1 MGFHESDGSSI
12 SIEVK
17 RKSNANLLVHCTW
30 QSNASDNIE
39 KSNPQAE
46 TETEESPGGAGYSSG
61 MFRGQKG
68 DQYTGSPEAGSA
80 SDKRTGKSK
89 KEVGSLPVL
98 PPKIDRQKKPSKK
111 SAAERLFGRSSGD
124 RSSGGAGAGEEPGAD
139 AAETEDTPPE
149 TRVTGGFHSMPPS
162 VAENNK
168 KNTYDSN
175 SSSFDSY
182 NKHAAEGGY
191 NGYSR
196 SETEKSPAEN
206 NASDNAE
213 KSDSEE
219 ETDSF
224 SKKLEKFTLCIWIK
238 GEEKVKNIVNL
249 FS

>member
-1 MGFHESDGSSI
+1 
-12 SIEVK
+12 
-17 RKSNANLLVHCTW
+17 
-30 QSNASDNIE
+30 
-39 KSNPQAE
+39 
-46 TETEESPGGAGYSSG
+46 
-61 MFRGQKG
+61 MFQGQKG

-89 KEVGSLPVL
+89 REAGSLPVL
-98 PPKIDRQKKPSKK
+98 PPKIDRQKKPSKN

-124 RSSGGAGAGEEPGAD
+124 RSSGGAD

-168 KNTYDSN
+168 KNTYDSS

-206 NASDNAE
+206 NASDNDE

-238 GEEKVKNIVNL
+238 GEEEKVKNIVNL

>member
-1 MGFHESDGSSI
+1 
-12 SIEVK
+12 
-17 RKSNANLLVHCTW
+17 
-30 QSNASDNIE
+30 
-39 KSNPQAE
+39 
-46 TETEESPGGAGYSSG
+46 

-68 DQYTGSPEAGSA
+68 DQYTGSPETGSA
-80 SDKRTGKSK
+80 PDKRTGKSK
-89 KEVGSLPVL
+89 KEAGSLPVL

-139 AAETEDTPPE
+139 AAETEDTAPE

-182 NKHAAEGGY
+182 NKHAAEAGY

-219 ETDSF
+219 ETDTEKSPAEAE
-224 SKKLEKFTLCIWIK
+224 SKMIPNTSEDTLPVPNNKK
-238 GEEKVKNIVNL
+238 GLAIMKMPRLYQDISKSLIVL
-249 FS
+249 LVSCTLYQCS